1 MGTFRLYTGP
11 DGQGRIETIDIEKK
25 TDWLK
30 GLPTS
35 QISFSVWPVGR
46 FLDWHPAP
54 RRQFVIILQGQLEI
68 GLGDGSKHV
77 FGPGDA
83 RLVEDTT
90 GQGHTTRVVSQVPV
104 VTATIPLAQQ
114 GGDPDPWPPRSCSR
128 RSSPSPSWRSS
139 AASPRRASTWWRSI
153 RARRPSTRRRP
164 TPSSTWGWPARWAGS
179 SSGPRRTSSW
189 CSC

>member
-1 MGTFRLYTGP
+1 MGTFRLYTGS

-30 GLPTS
+30 GLPTT
-35 QISFSVWPVGR
+35 QISFNVWPVGR

-90 GQGHTTRVVSQVPV
+90 GKGHTTRVVGNEACL
-104 VTATIPLAQQ
+104 TATIPLAQQ
-114 GGDPDPWPPRSCSR
+114 
-128 RSSPSPSWRSS
+128 
-139 AASPRRASTWWRSI
+139 
-153 RARRPSTRRRP
+153 
-164 TPSSTWGWPARWAGS
+164 
-179 SSGPRRTSSW
+179 
-189 CSC
+189 